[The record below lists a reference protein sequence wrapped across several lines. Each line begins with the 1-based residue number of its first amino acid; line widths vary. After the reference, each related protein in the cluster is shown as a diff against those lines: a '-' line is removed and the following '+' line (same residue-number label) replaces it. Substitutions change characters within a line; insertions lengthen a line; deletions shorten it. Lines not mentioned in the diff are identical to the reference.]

1 MCFTVRPSQSQNVVL
16 TLADKGCGYACSCI
30 AITIDFFQTQPWG
43 RSGALIDLLIHMD
56 GERIPPVL
64 RPRILGFTKVPL
76 FQINKKQAV
85 FNHFLLL
92 VKK

>member
-30 AITIDFFQTQPWG
+30 AITIDFFQIQPWG

-56 GERIPPVL
+56 DERIPPVL
-64 RPRILGFTKVPL
+64 RPRILRFTKRAT
-76 FQINKKQAV
+76 FSDK
-85 FNHFLLL
+85 
-92 VKK
+92 